1 MKNWI
6 DEYAISLLW
15 ENELPLGEV
24 KKEIT
29 NEITFLELCK
39 QNQGIAT
46 RQSPE
51 IFHMKNYK
59 LTSPQLQRLQRPHPL
74 PELPHTHQYEQQ
86 LHPQV

>member
-51 IFHMKNYK
+51 IFHMKNY
-59 LTSPQLQRLQRPHPL
+59 SGDC
-74 PELPHTHQYEQQ
+74 HQAI
-86 LHPQV
+86 P

>member
-1 MKNWI
+1 MKNRI

-51 IFHMKNYK
+51 IFHMKNYFASASAPSASSSFSGAASY
-59 LTSPQLQRLQRPHPL
+59 SPI
-74 PELPHTHQYEQQ
+74 
-86 LHPQV
+86 